1 MGVAAQMNAG
11 RIIQFDILRTIAIG
25 MILACH
31 FIRSIGFHQL
41 DIPLGCIGNMIF
53 FVMSGW
59 LLGLA
64 WESKLHPVYGWQF
77 LKRRLLRLAVP
88 LWLFAI
94 PYLIWFKASGHTLTA
109 KDAFL
114 NLAFCNWFARIPGMT
129 PYWFITAITA
139 FYIAVIALTRVKR
152 YEAHPF
158 VVASILVISAVLI
171 QMFLSL
177 CGIRYGYV
185 LVMMLC
191 GALAFLNAN
200 RLLSFLKKAISS
212 PVIVLIKSTVG
223 VILFLVFWWLVCE
236 DVLVV
241 GTPLCYYATIP
252 IAFCITVF
260 AFALPAATQKTVVS
274 FISSISYE
282 VYLVHAAM
290 LIWTKP
296 ISANIAIYAVL
307 FLAGTLVFAILLHY
321 LSSLTVKCITGRNA

>member
-1 MGVAAQMNAG
+1 MIKRYAEFDVLRAVA
-11 RIIQFDILRTIAIG
+11 LG

-64 WESKLHPVYGWQF
+64 WDGKHHPVYGWQF
-77 LKRRLLRLAVP
+77 LKRRLLRIAVP

-94 PYLIWFKASGHTLTA
+94 PYMIWFKASGHSLTA

-114 NLAFCNWFARIPGMT
+114 NLALCNWFARIPGMT

-139 FYIAVIALTRVKR
+139 FYIAVIALSRVKR
-152 YEAHPF
+152 QESHPF
-158 VVASILVISAVLI
+158 VVASILVVSAILI
-171 QMFLSL
+171 QVPLSL
-177 CGIRYGYV
+177 CGIRYGYIC
-185 LVMMLC
+185 VMMLC

-200 RLLSFLKKAISS
+200 RLLSFIGERITNSMIYCQIAAA
-212 PVIVLIKSTVG
+212 
-223 VILFLVFWWLVCE
+223 VILFLALWWLVCN
-236 DVLVV
+236 DIIIV
-241 GTPLCYYATIP
+241 GTPICYYSTIP
-252 IAFCITVF
+252 IALLITILV
-260 AFALPAATQKTVVS
+260 FALPDYIKKIHAWA
-274 FISSISYE
+274 FLSSISYE

-290 LIWTKP
+290 LIWTK
-296 ISANIAIYAVL
+296 SVSCNIAIYTAL

>member
-1 MGVAAQMNAG
+1 MIKRYAE
-11 RIIQFDILRTIAIG
+11 FDVLRAIALG

-64 WESKLHPVYGWQF
+64 WESKHHPVYGWQF

-88 LWLFAI
+88 LWLFAA
-94 PYLIWFKASGHTLTA
+94 PYMILFMANGHALTA
-109 KDAFL
+109 KDVFL
-114 NLAFCNWFARIPGMT
+114 NLALLNWFSRIPGMT
-129 PYWFITAITA
+129 PYWFITAIAA
-139 FYIAVIALTRVKR
+139 FYIAVIVLSRIKR
-152 YEAHPF
+152 YQSHPF
-158 VVASILVISAVLI
+158 VVAYILVASAILI
-171 QMFLSL
+171 QVSLSF
-177 CGIRYGYV
+177 CGIRYGYI

-200 RLLSFLKKAISS
+200 RLLAFIGKRIAKSIICCEIVAI
-212 PVIVLIKSTVG
+212 VIM
-223 VILFLVFWWLVCE
+223 FLVFWRLVCC
-236 DVLVV
+236 DIIVV
-241 GTPLCYYATIP
+241 GTPTCYYSTIP
-252 IAFCITVF
+252 IALLIAILV
-260 AFALPAATQKTVVS
+260 FALPDYIKKMHAWT
-274 FISSISYE
+274 FLSSISYE

-290 LIWTKP
+290 LIWTK
-296 ISANIAIYAVL
+296 SVSCNIAIYAAL